1 MKNGIVKW
9 VGAGGEGGEGRP
21 SGCVGVCGTIFF
33 LVAGKQ
39 RKRLVGRLDYVYPLR
54 YMKQVLVCVWIKLS
68 HGNLVDKIHS
78 STTIVIVY
86 VNERNTLCELF
97 NRLGWHFYC
106 SSPNLKE
113 SCCKDQPLFKFELT
127 PG

>member
-9 VGAGGEGGEGRP
+9 VGAGGEGGRAYHQVVWVYVEQF
-21 SGCVGVCGTIFF
+21 FF